1 MTHIKLQLGDLI
13 QISAPNDPNI
23 NEDIYYYINYIDE
36 NKIRLEEADGSEQ
49 ILTMTDGYWDNESI
63 EDITIISHAEEIGYA
78 RQNNL
83 INGVWIDIHFNGDLP
98 LSLTGKITNLE
109 QDKIE
114 ITTFPE
120 NDVIFIDFRYKGLP
134 EDLPIDKIQIRK
146 APDAVLGQAKMVPEE
161 EEEHGEEK
169 ALEAELEPNSIE
181 ALEKKYKELQRQL
194 LAIPDD
200 ELLNENLDFEKQK
213 EIQDQTRSYIFNA
226 DQIHFGENLEAI
238 TQMIDVP
245 EEEQRYDIDKQL
257 DDLLDDMLSTIP
269 NAQRTDLV
277 KNNIH
282 KMIQRFK
289 ELRHNFSVFDDKGYA
304 LMPKA
309 HGSNYKPIVNVMA
322 NFEKQLYWMLP
333 VVKNIKKLYTDDDD
347 DDEDRDEM
355 SANDAELNVFH
366 EEVAAEK
373 AIVDRYDKNTISV
386 EGNKYALLQKE
397 LNPYHTPFLEPTE
410 KADLLIEQKVN
421 TNITAIVDNLRNFNS
436 SVQGN
441 DTFTSPHSAN
451 KSERSRSVQKKRF
464 ALQQYNIGS
473 EGLDITKVR
482 GDNSIIKRKK
492 LTENDSLALKSIVTL
507 PEPAVRFSRINLQTP
522 TILEKSNLNLQ
533 FLNYWQ
539 LLKESTRVGKTVI
552 TELNKP
558 YEHQLDTFL
567 KSVRNFMA
575 SDLAPNKDNYTKFLD
590 NIIPKTKVLFELI
603 KPNLDGKLSILDI
616 LNYME
621 PFLIYQEDL
630 NVSQYKEMNNYI
642 DEKISEY
649 RKKYAGKARDYAG
662 LKSTQNVMVPT
673 LLKIL
678 DENANLRT
686 KVLDVYGFSDTIM
699 NMSNADFI
707 KRIYEI
713 DGGVFYNNAIAL
725 ISTNLMIADGTRDM
739 ADIDIYLNKE
749 NQNALPKATSKTA
762 AAPSK
767 PVKSRKT
774 TVLEGGAGADQCNKF
789 KVIAKRYIELDELNE
804 DDGQEAYFD
813 KKYDPTAYDIGEKFK
828 ADPLLPTS
836 DQIQHYVDKLMKNKG
851 LTEVSARRDA
861 EAILKGKRT
870 VETGEYALL
879 ETTDETS
886 ATLKYYVRQN
896 ETWILDDTIDDE
908 ILADDMK
915 MFCNLNEKCI
925 AVKDKC
931 EDQATGANEL
941 KKHNLKLLL
950 AEFNNVLNVNK
961 DIITG
966 KIEDELTSA
975 DARIDMLRS
984 LRLLKMYT
992 YETKHMEIGHTVEE
1006 APQRIMSPYDG
1017 LLNTI
1022 LGQTDI
1028 AKRYLDIANFV
1039 KAFTRAGLPE
1049 NDESTYWLYC
1059 IKSNKKMLPT
1069 FIAKLAATFLSGGD
1083 FAAMLDKI
1091 CALQGTLSEDGD
1103 KFVDKYSGY
1112 TIKMIEMSA
1121 DEEYNEEG
1129 FKIITR
1135 AVMEGDVGDVLLQNL
1150 PAQLKDAVVIK
1161 RKYATPEATA
1171 IYNVLEA
1178 LSTNMGVNIADQQD
1192 NIVRNILKQLSNTTL
1207 LPPKAAYE
1215 KSFATMAAKG
1225 KHIDTYETI
1234 FNSTLLYLTFGY
1246 YLIALQTSVPP
1257 IKTKTTFPGCKKAFS
1272 GFPLEGSE
1280 TKNMKGLDYV
1290 ACVAFKIKN
1299 KAALPWSAIAKRSET
1314 FIAKQVETI
1323 ITQFILPT
1331 EEIQN
1336 DIKQLKLYLSENP
1349 ESAIPVEHA
1358 IENWAN
1364 FLPPLKQLKMA
1375 TTQDVGDIFKSRLI
1389 ESLRKGQKTQ
1399 QDYMAELQSK
1409 MILFSFHIID
1419 LIEKTVHG
1427 EQAILKGKGGEPY
1440 VENACCDTGE
1450 NNTIQYFVKKQ
1461 PEISSFNSKVVRLS
1475 DMYAD
1480 AQKLSKAVLL
1490 YDPSNTKRKLR
1501 EIENKFSEQTIYR
1514 AFIVYCKFNTLV
1526 PLSDNLKAI
1535 CPTKPEHFDSNDSL
1549 EESIRKL
1556 KSNARNYSE
1565 ESLQRLLE
1573 VINASTKTMIKKVV
1587 EKEVSNVNKLTEIM
1601 TKMDEENK
1609 RPSNFRTDFLNVL
1622 RTFEINALSADT
1634 PEMRKLKNLLAILNA
1649 DMLKQ
1654 LTEFIGN
1661 AGGRMKNA
1669 DIEMFKKCLE
1679 TIGDFKETG
1688 NALILGKKE
1697 ETGYKMIQFMKKSLR
1712 SLTREFP
1719 NIIIN
1724 TVNYD
1729 YVEAPSH
1736 WELSGKHQNDVFK
1749 MINGHYAEFSKY
1761 YNDPQIRL
1769 LMKKMVDVTS
1779 DINDLAQNTLCYA
1792 PVELKT
1798 KPKSND
1804 PVKSGE
1810 KEEEKYKYSAFD
1822 LDLTA
1827 LLFKFYFFNVLTDL
1841 IALQEDKDLLS
1852 LPLKDVKKN
1861 EDEDEEESFMTKT
1874 NQMNILAGNEGELAE
1889 KIAAIIVTFTNFICK
1904 DKTAIDYNYKHLMDF
1919 ILRSKEKEKS
1929 EITNYLGKMTAE
1941 ERAIENNL
1949 KKNKLKRWSKGAQK
1963 GIHTYVGK
1971 TYDEEREE
1979 MDQIALRDALL
1990 NKESGVTD
1998 ANKDILAFGLAEEN
2012 AADAEIERE
2021 ENMITD
2027 RGENDDP
2034 EEFGMDGDENFD
2046 Y

>member
-1 MTHIKLQLGDLI
+1 MSDIKLQLGDLI

-49 ILTMTDGYWDNESI
+49 ILTLTDGYWDNESI
-63 EDITIISHAEEIGYA
+63 EDIFIISHAEEIGYA

-98 LSLTGKITNLE
+98 LTLTGKITNLE
-109 QDKIE
+109 HDKIE
-114 ITTFPE
+114 VTTFPD

-134 EDLPIDKIQIRK
+134 EDLPIEKIQIRK
-146 APDAVLGQAKMVPEE
+146 APDALVGQVREE
-161 EEEHGEEK
+161 EPEK
-169 ALEAELEPNSIE
+169 AVEELEPKEELEPQEELEPNPLE
-181 ALEKKYKELQRQL
+181 AMERKYKDIQRQL
-194 LAIPDD
+194 LTIPED

-226 DQIHFGENLEAI
+226 DQIHFGEDLEAI
-238 TQMIDVP
+238 TQLIDVP

-289 ELRHNFSVFDDKGYA
+289 ELREDFSVFDEKGYA

-309 HGSNYKPIVNVMA
+309 HGSNYKPIVNVMT
-322 NFEKQLYWMLP
+322 NLEKQLYWMLP
-333 VVKNIKKLYTDDDD
+333 VVKNIKKLYRDDGE
-347 DDEDRDEM
+347 DEDTVEL
-355 SANDAELNVFH
+355 SANDAELNIFH
-366 EEVAAEK
+366 EVVAAEK
-373 AIVDRYDKNTISV
+373 EIVDRYDKNTMNV

-397 LNPYHTPFLEPTE
+397 LNPYLTPFLDPIETN
-410 KADLLIEQKVN
+410 DILIQQKVN
-421 TNITAIVDNLRNFNS
+421 TNITAIVDNLENCNS
-436 SVQGN
+436 SVQGS
-441 DTFTSPHSAN
+441 D
-451 KSERSRSVQKKRF
+451 ELSRRIQKKRF
-464 ALQQYNIGS
+464 ALQNYNIGTT
-473 EGLDITKVR
+473 GLEITKVR
-482 GDNSIIKRKK
+482 GDNPIIKRKK
-492 LTENDSLALKSIVTL
+492 LTENDSLALKSILTL
-507 PEPAVRFSRINLQTP
+507 PEPALRFSRINLNTP

-552 TELNKP
+552 NDLNKP
-558 YEHQLDTFL
+558 YEHQPDTFL
-567 KSVRNFMA
+567 KSVRNFKA
-575 SDLAPNKDNYTKFLD
+575 SDLPPNKDNYTKFLD
-590 NIIPKTKVLFELI
+590 NIIPKTKLLFELI
-603 KPNLDGKLSILDI
+603 KPNLDGKLSIPDI

-621 PFLIYQEDL
+621 PFMIYHADL
-630 NVSQYKEMNNYI
+630 NLTQYKEMNNFI
-642 DEKISEY
+642 DEKINEY
-649 RKKYAGKARDYAG
+649 RKKYASKARDYAS
-662 LKSTQNVMVPT
+662 LKGSQNVMLPS

-678 DENANLRT
+678 DENVSLRT
-686 KVLDVYGFSDTIM
+686 KLLDVYGFTDTIM
-699 NMSNADFI
+699 SMSNADFI

-749 NQNALPKATSKTA
+749 KQDALSKTA
-762 AAPSK
+762 AASKTAASKTAASK
-767 PVKSRKT
+767 PVKSRKNAAAA
-774 TVLEGGAGADQCNKF
+774 EGGAGECNKF
-789 KVIAKRYIELDELNE
+789 KVIAKRYIEMDELNE
-804 DDGQEAYFD
+804 DNGKEAFFD
-813 KKYDPTAYDIGEKFK
+813 KKYDTTAYDIGEKFK

-836 DQIQHYVDKLMKNKG
+836 DQIQHYVDKLIKNKG
-851 LTEVSARRDA
+851 LNEVSARRDA
-861 EAILKGKRT
+861 EAILKGKRII
-870 VETGEYALL
+870 EPGEYAVL
-879 ETTDETS
+879 EITDETS
-886 ATLKYYVRQN
+886 ATLQYYVRQN
-896 ETWILDDTIDDE
+896 ENWVLDDTIDSE
-908 ILADDMK
+908 IMADDMK

-931 EDQATGANEL
+931 EDQTTGANEI
-941 KKHNLKLLL
+941 KKQNLKLLL

-984 LRLLKMYT
+984 LRLMKMYR
-992 YETKHMEIGHTVEE
+992 YEIKNIEIGNTAEE
-1006 APQRIMSPYDG
+1006 VQKIIISPYDG

-1039 KAFTRAGLPE
+1039 KAFTRTGLPE

-1069 FIAKLAATFLSGGD
+1069 FIAKLASTFLTGGD

-1103 KFVDKYSGY
+1103 KYVDKYSGY
-1112 TIKMIEMSA
+1112 TIKMIEMST

-1129 FKIITR
+1129 FKIVTR
-1135 AVMEGDVGDVLLQNL
+1135 AVMEGDVGDMLLQSL
-1150 PAQLKDAVVIK
+1150 PAELKVNVAIK
-1161 RKYATPEATA
+1161 RKYATPDATN

-1178 LSTNMGVNIADQQD
+1178 LSTNMGVNITDQQD
-1192 NIVRNILKQLSNTTL
+1192 NIVRNTLKQLTNTAVI
-1207 LPPKAAYE
+1207 PPKAAYE

-1225 KHIDTYETI
+1225 KHIDTYETVY
-1234 FNSTLLYLTFGY
+1234 NSTLLYLTFGY
-1246 YLIALQTSVPP
+1246 YLIAIQTSVPP
-1257 IKTKTTFPGCKKAFS
+1257 IKTKTTFPGCKKSFS
-1272 GFPLEGSE
+1272 GFPIEGSE
-1280 TKNMKGLDYV
+1280 TKNMKGLEYV
-1290 ACVAFKIKN
+1290 SCVAFKIKN
-1299 KAALPWSAIAKRSET
+1299 KAALPWAAIANRSET
-1314 FIAKQVETI
+1314 FIAKQIEATI
-1323 ITQFILPT
+1323 TRYILPT
-1331 EEIQN
+1331 EEVQN

-1349 ESAIPVEHA
+1349 EPDIPAEHA

-1375 TTQDVGDIFKSRLI
+1375 TTQDLGDIFKSRLSD
-1389 ESLRKGQKTQ
+1389 SLRKGQKTQ
-1399 QDYMAELQSK
+1399 QDFIVELQSK

-1419 LIEKTVHG
+1419 LIEKTVRG

-1440 VENACCDTGE
+1440 VENACCDTSE

-1461 PEISSFNSKVVRLS
+1461 PDIATFNNKVVRLS
-1475 DMYAD
+1475 DLYAD
-1480 AQKLSKAVLL
+1480 TQKLSKAVLL

-1514 AFIVYCKFNTLV
+1514 AFIVYCKFNSLV
-1526 PLSDNLKAI
+1526 PLSDSLKAI
-1535 CPTKPEHFDSNDSL
+1535 CPTKPENFDSNDSL

-1565 ESLQRLLE
+1565 ESLQQLLE
-1573 VINASTKTMIKKVV
+1573 VINASTKTMIKKVE
-1587 EKEVSNVNKLTEIM
+1587 EKEVSNVSKLTEIM
-1601 TKMDEENK
+1601 TKMDEEDK

-1634 PEMRKLKNLLAILNA
+1634 PEMRKLKNLLAILNT

-1654 LTEFIGN
+1654 ITEFIRNFGGN
-1661 AGGRMKNA
+1661 VKNA
-1669 DIEMFKKCLE
+1669 DIKNFKTCLE
-1679 TIGDFKETG
+1679 TIVDFKETG
-1688 NALILGKKE
+1688 NDLILGKKE
-1697 ETGYKMIQFMKKSLR
+1697 ETGYKMINFMKKSLR

-1724 TVNYD
+1724 EVNYD
-1729 YVEAPSH
+1729 YAGAPSH
-1736 WELSGKHQNDVFK
+1736 WELSAKHENDVFN
-1749 MINGHYAEFSKY
+1749 MIKDHYIEFSQFYK
-1761 YNDPQIRL
+1761 DPQIQL
-1769 LMKKMVDVTS
+1769 LMKKMIETTS

-1798 KPKSND
+1798 KLKSKEQERKEPEN
-1804 PVKSGE
+1804 VGE
-1810 KEEEKYKYSAFD
+1810 KAKEEKYSAFD

-1827 LLFKFYFFNVLTDL
+1827 LLFKFYFYNVLTDL
-1841 IALQEDKDLLS
+1841 ISLQEDKDLLG
-1852 LPLKDVKKN
+1852 LPLKKV
-1861 EDEDEEESFMTKT
+1861 EESEEEESFMTKA
-1874 NQMNILAGNEGELAE
+1874 NQMDILAGNQGELAE
-1889 KIAAIIVTFTNFICK
+1889 KIADVIVSFTNFICK
-1904 DKTAIDYNYKHLMDF
+1904 DKTVINYNYKMLMDF

-1979 MDQIALRDALL
+1979 MEQIALRDVLL

-1998 ANKDILAFGLAEEN
+1998 RTRDIIALGLVEEIAE
-2012 AADAEIERE
+2012 DAEIERE
-2021 ENMITD
+2021 DNMITD